1 MLGYLRRVISHGS
14 EESSKRFSLVVATLT
29 FAVCNVL
36 VAIGAMLGRNGA
48 PEAAWAFSIALAGMA
63 GYSYTRG
70 VAAEAAG
77 APKGRVPGTTL
88 AGTPSNSSPAD
99 SQP

>member
-1 MLGYLRRVISHGS
+1 MLAYLRRVVAHGS

-29 FAVCNVL
+29 FAVCNIL
-36 VAIGAMLGRNGA
+36 VAIGAMLGKEGA

-77 APKGRVPGTTL
+77 APKGQRHATTL
-88 AGTPSNSSPAD
+88 PGTPSISPPAD